1 MNRIKVVLKNQYRT
15 QKYLVDGTGLSPATI
30 SMYCNN
36 SLQPKLDVLALIA
49 KLLDVDVVELIEST
63 KTKIK

>member
-1 MNRIKVVLKNQYRT
+1 
-15 QKYLVDGTGLSPATI
+15 
-30 SMYCNN
+30 MYCNN